1 MAKVPIRNLGVG
13 VANPDIKYITKGNS
27 IKTES
32 TNLNIESDHIYFSYP
47 NQATLL
53 NVDLTNYNT
62 LKVTNRNDATNGDM
76 LAYIDSTNI
85 GRGHLGQG
93 IATDSFNVSS
103 YSGVHTIGFTNSSAY
118 RVLIYSVFLE
128 K

>member
-1 MAKVPIRNLGVG
+1 M
-13 VANPDIKYITKGNS
+13 
-27 IKTES
+27 
-32 TNLNIESDHIYFSYP
+32 
-47 NQATLL
+47 
-53 NVDLTNYNT
+53 DLTNYKT

-76 LAYIDSTNI
+76 IAYIDSTNI

-93 IATDSFNVSS
+93 IVTDSFNVSS

-118 RVLIYSVFLE
+118 RVLIYSVVLE